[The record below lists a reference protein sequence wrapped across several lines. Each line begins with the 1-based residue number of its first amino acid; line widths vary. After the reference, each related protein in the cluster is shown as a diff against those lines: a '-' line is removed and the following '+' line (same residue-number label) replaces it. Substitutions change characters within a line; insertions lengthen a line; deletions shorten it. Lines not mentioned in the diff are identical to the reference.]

1 MNLTFHAFAFNAL
14 ASALRDGRTYSS
26 EGKAE
31 RDRLYAAIRSNA
43 RASMGESVRGNAL
56 PIVTMTLSAEDGI
69 ALLDLLHSTGFG
81 WPMESAEWDWF
92 STIVRVVVQGVA
104 AAVRNGDRVLAA
116 MNAEDANLIA

>member
-1 MNLTFHAFAFNAL
+1 MHLTFHASAFNTL
-14 ASALRDGRTYSS
+14 ATVLREGRAYSP
-26 EGKAE
+26 EVKAE
-31 RDRLYAAIRSNA
+31 RDRLYAAVRSNA

-56 PIVTMTLSAEDGI
+56 PIVTVTLSAEDGI
-69 ALLDLLHSTGFG
+69 ALLDLLHATGLG
-81 WPMESAEWDWF
+81 WPHESADYDWF

>member
-1 MNLTFHAFAFNAL
+1 MHLTFHASAFNAL
-14 ASALRDGRTYSS
+14 SSALRNGRTYSS
-26 EGKAE
+26 EAGMV
-31 RDRLYAAIRSNA
+31 RDRLLTAIRSDA

-56 PIVTMTLSAEDGI
+56 PIVTVTLTAEDGV
-69 ALLDLLHSTGFG
+69 ALLDLLHSTAFG
-81 WPMESAEWDWF
+81 WPMESAEYDWF